1 MPINAIQFQ
10 YGLSLPEFR
19 YFLTRNGLGRQLWE
33 CFVCGYQ
40 SSSYLAEFCYRF
52 NRRFLLPSML
62 ARLLRALTTTR
73 VLPLKVLRVSEACL

>member
-10 YGLSLPEFR
+10 HGLSLPEFR

-33 CFVCGYQ
+33 CFLCGYQ

-52 NRRFLLPSML
+52 NRRFHLPSML
-62 ARLLRALTTTR
+62 PRLLRALAATR
-73 VLPLKVLRVSEACL
+73 ALPLKVLRVSEACR